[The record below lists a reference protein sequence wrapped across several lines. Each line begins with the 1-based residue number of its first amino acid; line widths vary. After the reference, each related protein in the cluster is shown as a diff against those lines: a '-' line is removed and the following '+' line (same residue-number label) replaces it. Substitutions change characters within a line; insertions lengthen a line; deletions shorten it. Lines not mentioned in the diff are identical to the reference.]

1 MFSYNPPYQY
11 KEREIDNMNN
21 NNQNHYSNNNKNSL
35 LNEVNELKNIKERVS
50 YLENNELKLNKLEEN
65 IKNNEE
71 KLSEINKSMND
82 LKKLKNEE
90 NNNTK
95 SFISQSMELEKL
107 AQENLTLK
115 ADTIIYREDINHL
128 YEINKKLEKELETC
142 RKKMIEL
149 INNNNSY
156 EKEIIN
162 KNLQVEQL
170 SETITRLR
178 LFDNP
183 EVDFTIDYK
192 KNKDQ
197 KIQELVFN
205 NQNLNDD
212 NIKLIME
219 NKFLN
224 ERLMNEI
231 KDKEDL
237 GKDLNYS
244 KLRENEQISLLENK
258 IQNLEN
264 QLNTISKENMTLR
277 MNDEKNLRELN
288 ILKKEKDNFSDK
300 LKKKKEQLN
309 QLSNKYKLL
318 EEKSRQLELEK
329 QINQDS
335 IKKINNTKN
344 NNNKIFND
352 LYNKIQLY
360 KSQIHNQR
368 PIGLSQNSLNFSE
381 N

>member
-1 MFSYNPPYQY
+1 MFSYNPTYQY
-11 KEREIDNMNN
+11 KEKEIDNMNN
-21 NNQNHYSNNNKNSL
+21 NNLNHYNDNNKNSL

-50 YLENNELKLNKLEEN
+50 NLENNELKLNKLEEN

-82 LKKLKNEE
+82 LKKIKNEE

-95 SFISQSMELEKL
+95 SFISQSMEFEKL

-156 EKEIIN
+156 ENEIIN

-224 ERLMNEI
+224 ERLMNAI

-237 GKDLNYS
+237 GKDLNFS
-244 KLRENEQISLLENK
+244 KQRNK
-258 IQNLEN
+258 LVYW
-264 QLNTISKENMTLR
+264 K
-277 MNDEKNLRELN
+277 
-288 ILKKEKDNFSDK
+288 
-300 LKKKKEQLN
+300 
-309 QLSNKYKLL
+309 
-318 EEKSRQLELEK
+318 
-329 QINQDS
+329 
-335 IKKINNTKN
+335 IKFRI
-344 NNNKIFND
+344 
-352 LYNKIQLY
+352 
-360 KSQIHNQR
+360 
-368 PIGLSQNSLNFSE
+368 
-381 N
+381 